1 MYYQDQIQNYL
12 NSQSQLNELQSTLLQ
27 KKEMMLEKAEAIKGE
42 GIEDVGLSTV
52 LGELG
57 VSSIKSLL
65 KSYGISDDMVDSLS
79 NLVKGGLSTGKLNL
93 DDIKALI
100 PDDVKE
106 LVPDIKSLV
115 PDVKAVIPDSVKAV
129 IPDSV
134 KGLVPENVKS
144 LIPDV
149 EDVKAVIPSIK
160 TITPE
165 IKAILPDIKPL
176 SSSSSLIKSSSSLV
190 KPSSSKPFSI
200 NEDVDADTIGEESSN
215 IFYRSLENIG
225 PKIKGLVD
233 QMRKPAIKETNID
246 DLLFKRD
253 LAGDADPLSIQ
264 GAPESIK
271 MFSDSGEFVGNT
283 LSRVYNES
291 KLMQSLPDIA
301 PSLVKPPPPA
311 PEASE
316 AIQGAEDIAPKVAE
330 DVAPKLAEDIV
341 PKIASNVAEKAVGEV
356 AGEATTEAIGGA
368 LDATGIL
375 APIGALVGLGGAIY
389 SAFTGIEDLFKTHH
403 ASAYIPPP
411 ITSLFQAT

>member
-1 MYYQDQIQNYL
+1 MDYQNQIQNYL
-12 NSQSQLNELQSTLLQ
+12 NSQSQLNELQSNLLQ
-27 KKEMMLEKAEAIKGE
+27 KKEMMQEKVEALKGE

-57 VSSIKSLL
+57 MSSIKSLL
-65 KSYGISDDMVDSLS
+65 KSYGLSDEMVDNMT
-79 NLVKGGLSTGKLNL
+79 NLVKGGLTNGKINL
-93 DDIKALI
+93 DDLKSLI

-106 LVPDIKSLV
+106 LVPDIKNIV

-149 EDVKAVIPSIK
+149 EDVKAVIPDVKALS
-160 TITPE
+160 PE

-176 SSSSSLIKSSSSLV
+176 SSSSSLIK
-190 KPSSSKPFSI
+190 PPTSKPFSI
-200 NEDVDADTIGEESSN
+200 NEDIDPDTIGEESSN

-225 PKIKGLVD
+225 PKIKGLVE

-253 LAGDADPLSIQ
+253 LASDADPLSIE
-264 GAPESIK
+264 GAPEAIK
-271 MFSDSGEFVGNT
+271 MFSSSGEFVGNA

-291 KLMQSLPDIA
+291 KMMQSLPDIA
-301 PSLVKPPPPA
+301 PSLIKPPPPVA

-316 AIQGAEDIAPKVAE
+316 AVQGAEDIAPKLAE
-330 DVAPKLAEDIV
+330 DVAPKLAENV
-341 PKIASNVAEKAVGEV
+341 ASNVAEKVGSDIGAESAIEA
-356 AGEATTEAIGGA
+356 AGAG

-375 APIGALVGLGGAIY
+375 APVGALVGLGGAIY

-403 ASAYIPPP
+403 TSSYIPPP

>member
-1 MYYQDQIQNYL
+1 MDYQDQIQNYL

-93 DDIKALI
+93 DDVQALI
-100 PDDVKE
+100 PDNLKE

-176 SSSSSLIKSSSSLV
+176 SSSSSSLIKS
-190 KPSSSKPFSI
+190 SSSKPFSI
-200 NEDVDADTIGEESSN
+200 NEDIDMDTLGESSN
-215 IFYRSLENIG
+215 LFYRPLETIG
-225 PKIKGLVD
+225 TKIKGLVD
-233 QMRKPAIKETNID
+233 MMRKPTIKETNID
-246 DLLFKRD
+246 DLIFKNVAPD
-253 LAGDADPLSIQ
+253 MDPLSIE

-271 MFSDSGEFVGNT
+271 MFSSSGEFVGDT
-283 LSRVYNES
+283 LSRVFNQS
-291 KLMQSLPDIA
+291 KIMQSLPDVA
-301 PSLVKPPPPA
+301 PSVIKEAL

-316 AIQGAEDIAPKVAE
+316 ALEGVQ
-330 DVAPKLAEDIV
+330 DVAPKLAQNIV
-341 PKIASNVAEKAVGEV
+341 SNVAEKVGSDVGAESAIEAVG
-356 AGEATTEAIGGA
+356 AG
-368 LDATGIL
+368 LDATGVL
-375 APIGALVGLGGAIY
+375 SGLGAIVGLGGAIY
-389 SAFTGIEDLFKTHH
+389 SGITGIEDLFRTHH
-403 ASAYIPPP
+403 STYTPPP